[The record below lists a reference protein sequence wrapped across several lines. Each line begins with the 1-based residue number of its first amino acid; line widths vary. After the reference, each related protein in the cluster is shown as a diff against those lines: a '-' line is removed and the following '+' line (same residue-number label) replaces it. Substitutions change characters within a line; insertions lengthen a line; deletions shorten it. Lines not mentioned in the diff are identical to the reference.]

1 MHKTITASH
10 TAKGWKSQTYLVQ
23 SGVHHVE
30 EPYHVLGSIRD
41 LDENE
46 AGWDFLGGHPLLA
59 LEEGLVECKWLKT
72 QSNLSL

>member
-1 MHKTITASH
+1 
-10 TAKGWKSQTYLVQ
+10 
-23 SGVHHVE
+23 VE
-30 EPYHVLGSIRD
+30 EPYHVLGSIQD
-41 LDENE
+41 QDENE